1 MLVRSTL
8 RDLVLATW
16 QAPPAAL
23 TPKLPAGLELE
34 TTASGDALVSLVG
47 MRVTRSRS
55 GRLPLPGFSQ
65 VTLRTYVIAEDGP
78 AVFFLG
84 LRVTAGG
91 LGGALIGLPVRAARL
106 RVRDGLVQGGSL
118 GLSVRY
124 RCVGASPEVPVLPS
138 GPLGHHDVAYLY
150 SAGVRRLATTHD
162 PFRWEAAELLEKPRL
177 EPLQAL
183 GLDVGM
189 PDSLLYAASTRFELQ
204 LPPVKAGESVL

>member
-1 MLVRSTL
+1 MLVRASL
-8 RDLVLATW
+8 RDLLLVTW
-16 QAPPAAL
+16 RVPPGAL
-23 TPKLPAGLELE
+23 TGKIPAGLELE
-34 TTASGDALVSLVG
+34 TTTDGDALVSLVG
-47 MRVTRSRS
+47 MRATA
-55 GRLPLPGFSQ
+55 GRCRGLPMPPFSQ
-65 VTLRTYVIAEDGP
+65 LTLRTYVLADDGP

-204 LPPVKAGESVL
+204 LPPVKAGGSVL